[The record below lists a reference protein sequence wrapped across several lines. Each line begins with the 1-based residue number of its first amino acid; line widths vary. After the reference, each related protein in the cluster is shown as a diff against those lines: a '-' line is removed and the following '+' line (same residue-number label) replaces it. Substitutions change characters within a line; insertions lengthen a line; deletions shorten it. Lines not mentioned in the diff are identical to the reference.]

1 MLQVSRRPEYHRW
14 TVFKGTVQR
23 SQRQHL
29 PASALGDEVVSF
41 SLAERLEEQEQTLS
55 LKKHIQQHQASCL
68 TLLTVCLPSLML
80 FLMLK
85 CILSLLLTI

>member
-1 MLQVSRRPEYHRW
+1 MLQVSRRPEYLSW

-41 SLAERLEEQEQTLS
+41 SLAERLEAGANTQF
-55 LKKHIQQHQASCL
+55 KKHIQQHQASCL